1 MAKANDMDDATLV
14 KLFIALRDRR
24 ARRKADFQLDD
35 VDDKEKQERIEIEFL
50 KRFNERGID
59 NVSARGIGTA
69 YRSVR
74 ASAKVS
80 DWDSLLEFIQKEG
93 AWEMLERRVSKV
105 AVEQFKAE
113 TNDLPP
119 GADWGETQVINFR
132 RK

>member
-1 MAKANDMDDATLV
+1 MAKANNMDDATLV

-24 ARRKADFQLDD
+24 ARRKADYQLDD
-35 VDDKEKQERIEIEFL
+35 VGDKEKQEKIEVEFL
-50 KRFNERGID
+50 KRFNKRGID

-74 ASAKVS
+74 ASAKVA
-80 DWDSLLEFIQKEG
+80 DWDSLLEFIKKES

-113 TNDLPP
+113 TDDLPP
-119 GADWGETQVINFR
+119 GVDWGETQVINFR

>member
-24 ARRKADFQLDD
+24 ARRKADYQLDD
-35 VDDKEKQERIEIEFL
+35 VGDREKQEKIEVEFL
-50 KRFNERGID
+50 KRFNKRGID

-74 ASAKVS
+74 ASAKVA
-80 DWDSLLEFIQKEG
+80 DWDSLLEFIKKEG

-119 GADWGETQVINFR
+119 GVDWGETQVINFR

>member
-74 ASAKVS
+74 ASAKVA

-113 TNDLPP
+113 TDDLPP
-119 GADWGETQVINFR
+119 CVDWGETQVINFR

>member
-1 MAKANDMDDATLV
+1 MAKANDMDDGTLL

-74 ASAKVS
+74 ASAKVA

-119 GADWGETQVINFR
+119 GVDWGETQVINFR

>member
-24 ARRKADFQLDD
+24 ARRKADYQLDD
-35 VDDKEKQERIEIEFL
+35 VGDKEKQEKIEVEFL
-50 KRFNERGID
+50 KRFNKRGID

-74 ASAKVS
+74 ASAKVA
-80 DWDSLLEFIQKEG
+80 DWDSLLDFIKKES

-113 TNDLPP
+113 TDDLPP
-119 GADWGETQVINFR
+119 GVDWGETQVINFR

>member
-1 MAKANDMDDATLV
+1 MAKANDMDDATVV

-24 ARRKADFQLDD
+24 ARRKADYQLDD
-35 VDDKEKQERIEIEFL
+35 VDDREKQEKIEVEFL
-50 KRFNERGID
+50 KRFNKRGID

-74 ASAKVS
+74 ASAKVA
-80 DWDSLLEFIQKEG
+80 DWDSLLEFIKKEG

-113 TNDLPP
+113 TDDLPP
-119 GADWGETQVINFR
+119 GVDWGETQVINFR

>member
-1 MAKANDMDDATLV
+1 MAKANDMDDGTLL

-50 KRFNERGID
+50 KRFNKRGID
-59 NVSARGIGTA
+59 NVSARGVGTA

-74 ASAKVS
+74 ASAKVA
-80 DWDSLLEFIQKEG
+80 DWDSLLEFIKKEG

-119 GADWGETQVINFR
+119 GVDWGETQVINFR

>member
-1 MAKANDMDDATLV
+1 MAKANDMDDGTLL

-35 VDDKEKQERIEIEFL
+35 VDDKEKQERIEIEF
-50 KRFNERGID
+50 KRRFNKRGID

-74 ASAKVS
+74 ASAAVS

-119 GADWGETQVINFR
+119 GVDWGETQVINFR

>member
-1 MAKANDMDDATLV
+1 MAKANDMDDGTLL

-50 KRFNERGID
+50 RRFNKRGID

-74 ASAKVS
+74 ASAKVA

-119 GADWGETQVINFR
+119 GVDWGETQVINFR

>member
-35 VDDKEKQERIEIEFL
+35 VDDKEKQEKIEIEFL
-50 KRFNERGID
+50 RRFNKRGID

-74 ASAKVS
+74 ASAKVA

-113 TNDLPP
+113 TNDLPH
-119 GADWGETQVINFR
+119 GVDWGETQVINFR

>member
-24 ARRKADFQLDD
+24 ARRKADYQLDD
-35 VDDKEKQERIEIEFL
+35 VDDREKQEKIEVEFL
-50 KRFNERGID
+50 KRFNKRGID
-59 NVSARGIGTA
+59 NVSARGMGTA

-74 ASAKVS
+74 ASAKVA
-80 DWDSLLEFIQKEG
+80 DWDSLLEFIKKEG

-113 TNDLPP
+113 TDDLPP
-119 GADWGETQVINFR
+119 GVDWGETQVINFR

>member
-1 MAKANDMDDATLV
+1 MAKMIEMDDGSLL
-14 KLFIALRDRR
+14 KIFIGLRDRR

-35 VDDKEKQERIEIEFL
+35 VDDKEKQEKIEIEFL
-50 KRFNERGID
+50 RRFNKRGID
-59 NVSARGIGTA
+59 NVSARGVGTA

-74 ASAKVS
+74 ASARVA

-119 GADWGETQVINFR
+119 GVDWGETQVINFR

>member
-24 ARRKADFQLDD
+24 ARRKADYQLDD
-35 VDDKEKQERIEIEFL
+35 VDDREKQEKIEVEFL
-50 KRFNERGID
+50 KRFNKRGID

-74 ASAKVS
+74 ASAKVA
-80 DWDSLLEFIQKEG
+80 DWDSLLEFIKKES

-113 TNDLPP
+113 TDDLPP
-119 GADWGETQVINFR
+119 GVDWGETQVINFR

>member
-35 VDDKEKQERIEIEFL
+35 VDDKEKQEKIEIEFL
-50 KRFNERGID
+50 RRFNKRGID

-74 ASAKVS
+74 ASAKVA

-119 GADWGETQVINFR
+119 GVDWGETQVINFR

>member
-24 ARRKADFQLDD
+24 ARRKADYQLDD
-35 VDDKEKQERIEIEFL
+35 VDDREKQEKIEVEFL
-50 KRFNERGID
+50 KRFNKRGID

-74 ASAKVS
+74 ASAKVA
-80 DWDSLLEFIQKEG
+80 DWDSLLEFIKKEG

-113 TNDLPP
+113 TDDLPP
-119 GADWGETQVINFR
+119 GVDWGETQVINFR

>member
-1 MAKANDMDDATLV
+1 MAKVAEMDDGSLL
-14 KLFIALRDRR
+14 KIFIGLRDRR

-35 VDDKEKQERIEIEFL
+35 VDDKEKQEKIEIEFL
-50 KRFNERGID
+50 RRFNKRGID

-74 ASAKVS
+74 ASAKVA

-113 TNDLPP
+113 TDDLPP
-119 GADWGETQVINFR
+119 GVDWGETQVINFR

>member
-74 ASAKVS
+74 ASAKVA

-113 TNDLPP
+113 TDDLPP
-119 GADWGETQVINFR
+119 GVDWGETQVINFR

>member
-1 MAKANDMDDATLV
+1 MAKATDIDDGSLL

-35 VDDKEKQERIEIEFL
+35 VEDKEKQERIEIEFL

-59 NVSARGIGTA
+59 NVSARGVGTA
-69 YRSVR
+69 YRSIR
-74 ASAKVS
+74 ASARVS
-80 DWDSLLEFIQKEG
+80 DWDSLLDFIKKEG

-119 GADWGETQVINFR
+119 GIDWGETQVINFR

>member
-1 MAKANDMDDATLV
+1 MAKANDMDDGSLL

-35 VDDKEKQERIEIEFL
+35 VDDKEKQEKIEIEFL
-50 KRFNERGID
+50 RRFNKRGID
-59 NVSARGIGTA
+59 NVSARGVGTA

-74 ASAKVS
+74 ASARVA
-80 DWDSLLEFIQKEG
+80 DWDSLLDFIKKEG

-119 GADWGETQVINFR
+119 GVDWGETQVINFR

>member
-1 MAKANDMDDATLV
+1 MAKVAEMDDGSLL
-14 KLFIALRDRR
+14 KIFIGLRDRR

-35 VDDKEKQERIEIEFL
+35 VEDKEKQERIEIEFL

-59 NVSARGIGTA
+59 NVSSRGVGTA

-74 ASAKVS
+74 ASAKVA
-80 DWDSLLEFIQKEG
+80 DWDSLLEFIKKEG

-119 GADWGETQVINFR
+119 GVDWGETQVINFR

>member
-50 KRFNERGID
+50 KRFNKRGID

-74 ASAKVS
+74 ASAKVA

-119 GADWGETQVINFR
+119 GVDWGETQVINFR

>member
-1 MAKANDMDDATLV
+1 MAKANEMDDATLV
-14 KLFIALRDRR
+14 KLFIALRDSR

-74 ASAKVS
+74 ASAKVA

-119 GADWGETQVINFR
+119 GVDWGETQVINFR

>member
-1 MAKANDMDDATLV
+1 MAKANEMDDATLV

-35 VDDKEKQERIEIEFL
+35 VDDKEKQEKIEIEFL
-50 KRFNERGID
+50 RRFNKRGID

-74 ASAKVS
+74 ASAKVA

-119 GADWGETQVINFR
+119 GVDWGETQVINFR

>member
-24 ARRKADFQLDD
+24 ARRKADYQLDD
-35 VDDKEKQERIEIEFL
+35 VDDREKQEKIEVEFL
-50 KRFNERGID
+50 KRFNKRGID

-74 ASAKVS
+74 ASAKVA
-80 DWDSLLEFIQKEG
+80 DWDSLLEFIKKEG

-105 AVEQFKAE
+105 AVEQLKPKP
-113 TNDLPP
+113 TTCPP
-119 GADWGETQVINFR
+119 V
-132 RK
+132 

>member
-1 MAKANDMDDATLV
+1 MAKANDMDDGTLL

-59 NVSARGIGTA
+59 NVSSRGVGTA

-74 ASAKVS
+74 ASAKVA
-80 DWDSLLEFIQKEG
+80 DWDSLLEFIKKEG

-119 GADWGETQVINFR
+119 GVDWGETQVINFR

>member
-1 MAKANDMDDATLV
+1 MAKANDMDDGTLL

-50 KRFNERGID
+50 RRFNKRGID
-59 NVSARGIGTA
+59 NVSARGVGTA

-74 ASAKVS
+74 ASAKVA
-80 DWDSLLEFIQKEG
+80 DWDSLLEFIKKEG

-113 TNDLPP
+113 TSDLPP
-119 GADWGETQVINFR
+119 GVDWGETQVINFR

>member
-24 ARRKADFQLDD
+24 ARRKADYQLDD
-35 VDDKEKQERIEIEFL
+35 VGDKEKQEKIEVEFL
-50 KRFNERGID
+50 KRFNKRGID

-74 ASAKVS
+74 ASAKVA
-80 DWDSLLEFIQKEG
+80 DWDSLLEFIKKES

-113 TNDLPP
+113 TDDLPP
-119 GADWGETQVINFR
+119 GVDWGETQVINFR

>member
-74 ASAKVS
+74 ASAKVA

-119 GADWGETQVINFR
+119 GVDWGETQVINFR

>member
-1 MAKANDMDDATLV
+1 MAKVAEMDDGSLL
-14 KLFIALRDRR
+14 KIFIGLRDRR

-74 ASAKVS
+74 ASAKVA
-80 DWDSLLEFIQKEG
+80 DWDSLLEFIKKEG

-113 TNDLPP
+113 TSDLPP
-119 GADWGETQVINFR
+119 GVDWGETQVINFR

>member
-24 ARRKADFQLDD
+24 ARRKADYQLDD
-35 VDDKEKQERIEIEFL
+35 VGDREKQEKIEVEFL
-50 KRFNERGID
+50 KRFNKRGID

-74 ASAKVS
+74 ASAKVA
-80 DWDSLLEFIQKEG
+80 DWDSLLDFIKKEG

-113 TNDLPP
+113 TDDLPP
-119 GADWGETQVINFR
+119 GVDWGETQVINFR

>member
-1 MAKANDMDDATLV
+1 MAKANDMDDGTLL

-74 ASAKVS
+74 ASAKVA
-80 DWDSLLEFIQKEG
+80 DWDSLLEFIKKEG

-113 TNDLPP
+113 TSDLPP
-119 GADWGETQVINFR
+119 GVDWGETQVINFR

>member
-24 ARRKADFQLDD
+24 ARRKADYQLDD
-35 VDDKEKQERIEIEFL
+35 VGDREKQEKIEVEFL
-50 KRFNERGID
+50 KRFNKRGID

-74 ASAKVS
+74 ASAKVA
-80 DWDSLLEFIQKEG
+80 DWDSLLEFIKKES

-113 TNDLPP
+113 TDDLPP
-119 GADWGETQVINFR
+119 GVDWGETQVINFR

>member
-1 MAKANDMDDATLV
+1 MAKANDMDDGTLL

-113 TNDLPP
+113 TDDLPP
-119 GADWGETQVINFR
+119 GVDWGETQVINFR

>member
-24 ARRKADFQLDD
+24 ARRKADYQLDD
-35 VDDKEKQERIEIEFL
+35 VGDKEKQEKIEVEFL
-50 KRFNERGID
+50 KRFNKRGID

-74 ASAKVS
+74 ASAKVA
-80 DWDSLLEFIQKEG
+80 DWDSLLDFIKKEG

-113 TNDLPP
+113 TDDLPP
-119 GADWGETQVINFR
+119 GVDWGETQVINFR